1 VNDSTLTNLEFG
13 GEGRQNNSC
22 LPGCQKVNFWSIGDV
37 APARP
42 KGTFSWALWDWASQ
56 AFPTVV
62 TSFIFGRYITS
73 EFFAPAGYSIEEAGQ
88 YTAFWL
94 GISGVFA
101 GVLIA
106 LIAPIV
112 GRRADTSGR
121 KKFWLMINTYLFAA
135 TIGLMFFVAPSSDF
149 FVFGLVLLAA
159 GGIFFEFATVNYNSM
174 LNEVARPHE
183 RGKISQFG
191 WGLGYIGGIILLVMA
206 LWIIQFGG
214 AELLG
219 IPDTDALSVRVVMVI
234 SMFWVIIF
242 SIPLMLKV
250 PEAKPIAGTENEGVL
265 LAYKKLIRSLITMRK
280 ENPNLLKFLIA
291 SAVYRDGLNG
301 VFAYGAVLGG
311 IAFGLDLTEIIMFGI
326 AANVVA
332 GIGAFVGSFFE
343 DRVGSR
349 KIIFVSLVGVIV
361 GGFGVFVFES
371 AGTIAFFGFGL
382 FLCTFVGPAQAASRT
397 MMSRLSADDKQGEAF
412 GLYATTGRAVSFL
425 APAAWAIFVGLFSPI
440 YGILGLMLILVV
452 GLLLLISVKAIAA
465 PAPVS

>member
-1 VNDSTLTNLEFG
+1 MTN
-13 GEGRQNNSC
+13 N
-22 LPGCQKVNFWSIGDV
+22 DV

-326 AANVVA
+326 AANIVA

>member
-1 VNDSTLTNLEFG
+1 MTDSA
-13 GEGRQNNSC
+13 
-22 LPGCQKVNFWSIGDV
+22 V
-37 APARP
+37 APKP
-42 KGTFSWALWDWASQ
+42 KGTFSWAMWDWASQ

-62 TSFIFGRYITS
+62 TSFIFGRYITD
-73 EFFAPAGYSIEEAGQ
+73 EAFAPPGMAVSEALRCTGEEVAASEASQ

-94 GISGVFA
+94 GVSGIIA

-121 KKFWLMINTYLFAA
+121 KKMWLMINTWLFAG
-135 TIGLMFFVAPSSDF
+135 TIGLMFFVQPSNDF
-149 FVFGLVLLAA
+149 FFFGLTLLAV

-174 LNEVARPHE
+174 LNEVARPKE
-183 RGKISQFG
+183 RGKVSQLG
-191 WGLGYIGGIILLVMA
+191 WGLGYMGGIVLLVMA

-219 IPDTDALSVRVVMVI
+219 IPDSDALSVRVVMII
-234 SMFWVIIF
+234 SMFWVLIF
-242 SIPLMLKV
+242 SIPLMLNV
-250 PEAKPIAGTENEGVL
+250 PEAKPIPGTEKEGVFA
-265 LAYKKLIRSLITMRK
+265 AYGNLFRSLRKMGK

-311 IAFGLDLTEIIMFGI
+311 VAFCLEITEVILFGI
-326 AANVVA
+326 AANIVA
-332 GIGAFVGSFFE
+332 GFGAFVGSFFE
-343 DRVGSR
+343 DRIGSR
-349 KIIFVSLVGVIV
+349 KVVFISLAGVML
-361 GGFGVFVFES
+361 GGLGVFVFAS

-425 APAAWAIFVGLFSPI
+425 APAAWTLFVGLFSPLW
-440 YGILGLMLILVV
+440 GIIGLMSI
-452 GLLLLISVKAIAA
+452 LLIGFVLLMAVKPVHA
-465 PAPVS
+465 PHD

>member
-1 VNDSTLTNLEFG
+1 MTN
-13 GEGRQNNSC
+13 N
-22 LPGCQKVNFWSIGDV
+22 DV
-37 APARP
+37 AAKKP

-73 EFFAPAGYSIEEAGQ
+73 EFFAPAGYSLEEAGQ

-326 AANVVA
+326 AANIVA

-452 GLLLLISVKAIAA
+452 GLLLLISVRAIAA

>member
-1 VNDSTLTNLEFG
+1 MTN
-13 GEGRQNNSC
+13 N
-22 LPGCQKVNFWSIGDV
+22 DV
-37 APARP
+37 AEARP

-94 GISGVFA
+94 GISGVVA

-121 KKFWLMINTYLFAA
+121 KKFWLMVNTYLFAG

-219 IPDTDALSVRVVMVI
+219 IPDTDALSVRVVMVL

-250 PEAKPIAGTENEGVL
+250 PEAKPIAGTEKEGLFVAYRKL
-265 LAYKKLIRSLITMRK
+265 LRSLITMRK

-311 IAFGLDLTEIIMFGI
+311 IAFGLDLTEIIIFGI
-326 AANVVA
+326 AANLVA

-343 DRVGSR
+343 DRIGSR

-452 GLLLLISVKAIAA
+452 GLLLLISVRAIAA
-465 PAPVS
+465 PAPAN

>member
-1 VNDSTLTNLEFG
+1 MTN
-13 GEGRQNNSC
+13 N
-22 LPGCQKVNFWSIGDV
+22 DV

-94 GISGVFA
+94 GISGIIA
-101 GVLIA
+101 GILIA

-121 KKFWLMINTYLFAA
+121 KKFWLMVNTYLFAA

-219 IPDTDALSVRVVMVI
+219 IPDTDALSVRVVMII

-265 LAYKKLIRSLITMRK
+265 QAYKKLIRSLVAMRQ

-311 IAFGLDLTEIIMFGI
+311 IAFGLDLTEIILFGI
-326 AANVVA
+326 AANIVA

-371 AGTIAFFGFGL
+371 AGTIAFFSFGL

-452 GLLLLISVKAIAA
+452 GLLLLISVRAVAA
-465 PAPVS
+465 PAAVN

>member
-1 VNDSTLTNLEFG
+1 MTN
-13 GEGRQNNSC
+13 
-22 LPGCQKVNFWSIGDV
+22 IDV
-37 APARP
+37 AAARP

-56 AFPTVV
+56 TFPTVV

-73 EFFAPAGYSIEEAGQ
+73 EFFAPAGYSLAEAGQ

-94 GISGVFA
+94 GISGVVA

-121 KKFWLMINTYLFAA
+121 KKFWLMVNTYLFAG

-265 LAYKKLIRSLITMRK
+265 LAYKKLIRSLVTMRK

-311 IAFGLDLTEIIMFGI
+311 IAFGLDLTEIILFGI
-326 AANVVA
+326 AANIVA

-361 GGFGVFVFES
+361 GGFGVFIFES
-371 AGTIAFFGFGL
+371 AGTIAFFSFGL

-452 GLLLLISVKAIAA
+452 GLLLLISVRAIAA
-465 PAPVS
+465 PAAAS

>member
-1 VNDSTLTNLEFG
+1 MTN
-13 GEGRQNNSC
+13 N
-22 LPGCQKVNFWSIGDV
+22 DV

-73 EFFAPAGYSIEEAGQ
+73 EFFAPAGYSLEEAGQ

-112 GRRADTSGR
+112 GRKADTSGR
-121 KKFWLMINTYLFAA
+121 KKFWLMINTWLFAG
-135 TIGLMFFVAPSSDF
+135 TIGLMFFVQPSNDF
-149 FVFGLVLLAA
+149 FFFGLTLLAV

-174 LNEVARPHE
+174 LNEVARPSE
-183 RGKISQFG
+183 RGKVSQFG
-191 WGLGYIGGIILLVMA
+191 WGLGYMGGIVLLVMA

-219 IPDTDALSVRVVMVI
+219 IPDTAALSVRVVMII
-234 SMFWVIIF
+234 SMFWVLIF
-242 SIPLMLKV
+242 SIPLMLNV
-250 PEAKPIAGTENEGVL
+250 PESKPVEGAEKESVFA
-265 LAYKKLIRSLITMRK
+265 AYGNLIRSLVRMGK

-311 IAFGLDLTEIIMFGI
+311 LAFGLDLTEIIIFGI

-332 GIGAFVGSFFE
+332 GFGAFVGAFFE
-343 DRVGSR
+343 DRIGSR
-349 KIIFVSLVGVIV
+349 KVVFISLAGVIL
-361 GGFGVFVFES
+361 GGLGVFVF
-371 AGTIAFFGFGL
+371 AGAGVIAFFGFGL
-382 FLCTFVGPAQAASRT
+382 LLCTFVGPAQAASRT

-425 APAAWAIFVGLFSPI
+425 APAAWTIFVGLFSPLW
-440 YGILGLMLILVV
+440 GIIGLMVI
-452 GLLLLISVKAIAA
+452 LLIGFILLMSVRPVFA
-465 PAPVS
+465 PKD

>member
-1 VNDSTLTNLEFG
+1 MTN
-13 GEGRQNNSC
+13 N
-22 LPGCQKVNFWSIGDV
+22 DV

-73 EFFAPAGYSIEEAGQ
+73 EFFAPAGYSLEEAGQ

-371 AGTIAFFGFGL
+371 AGTTAFFGFGL

-412 GLYATTGRAVSFL
+412 GLYATTGRADRKS
-425 APAAWAIFVGLFSPI
+425 
-440 YGILGLMLILVV
+440 VV
-452 GLLLLISVKAIAA
+452 
-465 PAPVS
+465 

>member
-1 VNDSTLTNLEFG
+1 MTN
-13 GEGRQNNSC
+13 N
-22 LPGCQKVNFWSIGDV
+22 DV

-121 KKFWLMINTYLFAA
+121 KKFWLMVNTYLFAG

-311 IAFGLDLTEIIMFGI
+311 IAFGLDLTEIILFGI
-326 AANVVA
+326 AANIVA

-452 GLLLLISVKAIAA
+452 GLLLLISVRAIAA

>member
-1 VNDSTLTNLEFG
+1 MTN
-13 GEGRQNNSC
+13 N
-22 LPGCQKVNFWSIGDV
+22 DV

-440 YGILGLMLILVV
+440 YGILGLILILVV

>member
-1 VNDSTLTNLEFG
+1 MTN
-13 GEGRQNNSC
+13 N
-22 LPGCQKVNFWSIGDV
+22 DV
-37 APARP
+37 AAAKP

-94 GISGVFA
+94 GISGVIA

-121 KKFWLMINTYLFAA
+121 KKFWLMVNTYLFAG

-149 FVFGLVLLAA
+149 FFFGLVLLAA

-183 RGKISQFG
+183 RGKISQLG
-191 WGLGYIGGIILLVMA
+191 WGLGYIGGIILLVVA

-219 IPDTDALSVRVVMVI
+219 IPDSDALSVRVVMVI
-234 SMFWVIIF
+234 SMFWVILF

-250 PEAKPIAGTENEGVL
+250 PEAKAIPGTEKESVFA
-265 LAYKKLIRSLITMRK
+265 AYQKLFRSLRTMGK

-311 IAFGLDLTEIIMFGI
+311 IAFGLDLTQIILFGI
-326 AANVVA
+326 AANLVA
-332 GIGAFVGSFFE
+332 GIGAFVGSAFE

-349 KIIFVSLVGVIV
+349 KIIFISLVGVIL
-361 GGFGVFVFES
+361 GGAGVFAFES

-425 APAAWAIFVGLFSPI
+425 APAAWTVFVGLFSPI
-440 YGILGLMLILVV
+440 YGIIGLMLILVI
-452 GLLLLISVKAIAA
+452 GLLLLISVRAEASPQAA
-465 PAPVS
+465 M

>member
-1 VNDSTLTNLEFG
+1 MANNDVSMA
-13 GEGRQNNSC
+13 
-22 LPGCQKVNFWSIGDV
+22 K
-37 APARP
+37 P
-42 KGTFSWALWDWASQ
+42 KGTFSWAMWDWASQ

-73 EFFAPAGYSIEEAGQ
+73 EFFAPDGMTVEEAGQ
-88 YTAFWL
+88 YTGFWL
-94 GISGVFA
+94 GISGIIA
-101 GVLIA
+101 GVIIA

-121 KKFWLMINTYLFAA
+121 KKLWLMINTWLFAG
-135 TIGLMFFVAPSSDF
+135 TIGLMFFVAPEHDYF
-149 FVFGLVLLAA
+149 FFGLTLLAV

-174 LNEVARPHE
+174 LSEVARPKE

-214 AELLG
+214 AEMLG
-219 IPDTDALSVRVVMVI
+219 IPDSDALSVRVVMII
-234 SMFWVIIF
+234 SMFWVLLF
-242 SIPLMLKV
+242 SIPLMINV
-250 PEAKPIAGTENEGVL
+250 PEAKPIPGAEKEGFFA
-265 LAYKKLIRSLITMRK
+265 AYGNLFRSLVKMGK

-311 IAFGLDLTEIIMFGI
+311 IAFGLSLTEIILFGI
-326 AANVVA
+326 AANIVA
-332 GIGAFVGSFFE
+332 GIGAFIGSFFE

-349 KIIFVSLVGVIV
+349 LVVFISLAGVIL
-361 GGFGVFVFES
+361 GGLGVFVFAS
-371 AGTIAFFGFGL
+371 YGTIAFFGFGL

-425 APAAWAIFVGLFSPI
+425 APAAWTLFVGLFSPI
-440 YGILGLMLILVV
+440 WGIIGLMLILII
-452 GLLLLISVKAIAA
+452 GYLLLLSVKPVFA
-465 PAPVS
+465 PQD

>member
-1 VNDSTLTNLEFG
+1 MTN
-13 GEGRQNNSC
+13 N
-22 LPGCQKVNFWSIGDV
+22 DV
-37 APARP
+37 AQARP

-94 GISGVFA
+94 GISGVVA

-121 KKFWLMINTYLFAA
+121 KKFWLMVNTYLFAG

-219 IPDTDALSVRVVMVI
+219 IPDTDALSVRVVMVL

-265 LAYKKLIRSLITMRK
+265 LAYKKLIRSLVIMRK

-311 IAFGLDLTEIIMFGI
+311 IAFGLDLTEIILFGI
-326 AANVVA
+326 AANIVA

-371 AGTIAFFGFGL
+371 AGTIAFFSFGL

-452 GLLLLISVKAIAA
+452 GLLLLISVRAIAA
-465 PAPVS
+465 PAAAN

>member
-1 VNDSTLTNLEFG
+1 MTN
-13 GEGRQNNSC
+13 N
-22 LPGCQKVNFWSIGDV
+22 DV
-37 APARP
+37 AQARP

-94 GISGVFA
+94 GISGVVA

-121 KKFWLMINTYLFAA
+121 KKFWLMVNTYLFAG

-219 IPDTDALSVRVVMVI
+219 IPDTDALSVRVVMVL

-265 LAYKKLIRSLITMRK
+265 LAYKKLIRSLVIMRK

-311 IAFGLDLTEIIMFGI
+311 IAFGLDLTEIILFGI
-326 AANVVA
+326 AANIVA

-371 AGTIAFFGFGL
+371 AGTIAFFSFGL

-452 GLLLLISVKAIAA
+452 GLLLLISVRAIAA
-465 PAPVS
+465 PTATN

>member
-1 VNDSTLTNLEFG
+1 MTN
-13 GEGRQNNSC
+13 N
-22 LPGCQKVNFWSIGDV
+22 DV

>member
-1 VNDSTLTNLEFG
+1 MTDN
-13 GEGRQNNSC
+13 
-22 LPGCQKVNFWSIGDV
+22 DV
-37 APARP
+37 AATRP

-73 EFFAPAGYSIEEAGQ
+73 EFFAPAGYTIEEAGQ

-94 GISGVFA
+94 GISGVIA
-101 GVLIA
+101 GVIIA

-121 KKFWLMINTYLFAA
+121 KKFWLMVNTYLFAG

-149 FVFGLVLLAA
+149 FIFGLVLLAA

-191 WGLGYIGGIILLVMA
+191 WGLGYIGGIILLVVA

-234 SMFWVIIF
+234 SMFWVVIF

-250 PEAKPIAGTENEGVL
+250 PEAKPIAGTDNEGIL
-265 LAYKKLIRSLITMRK
+265 AAYKKLIRSLITMRK

-291 SAVYRDGLNG
+291 SAIYRDGLNG

-311 IAFGLDLTEIIMFGI
+311 IAFGLDLTEIILFGI
-326 AANVVA
+326 AANLVA

-343 DRVGSR
+343 DRIGSR
-349 KIIFVSLVGVIV
+349 KIIFISLAGVIV
-361 GGFGVFVFES
+361 GGLGVFFFES
-371 AGTIAFFGFGL
+371 AGTVAFFGFGL

-412 GLYATTGRAVSFL
+412 GLFATTGRAVSFL

-452 GLLLLISVKAIAA
+452 GMLLLVTVKREIAA
-465 PAPVS
+465 VEGAA

>member
-1 VNDSTLTNLEFG
+1 MTN
-13 GEGRQNNSC
+13 N
-22 LPGCQKVNFWSIGDV
+22 DV

-73 EFFAPAGYSIEEAGQ
+73 EFFAPAGYSLEEAGQ

-94 GISGVFA
+94 GISGVIA

-121 KKFWLMINTYLFAA
+121 KKFWLMVNTYLFAA

-265 LAYKKLIRSLITMRK
+265 LAYKKLIRLITMRK

-326 AANVVA
+326 AANIVA

-452 GLLLLISVKAIAA
+452 GLLLLISVRAIAA

>member
-1 VNDSTLTNLEFG
+1 MTN
-13 GEGRQNNSC
+13 N
-22 LPGCQKVNFWSIGDV
+22 DV
-37 APARP
+37 APAKP

-94 GISGVFA
+94 GISGVIA

-121 KKFWLMINTYLFAA
+121 KKFWLMVNTYLFAG

-149 FVFGLVLLAA
+149 FFFGLVLLAA

-183 RGKISQFG
+183 RGKISQLG
-191 WGLGYIGGIILLVMA
+191 WGLGYIGGIILLVVA

-219 IPDTDALSVRVVMVI
+219 IPDSDALSVRVVMVI
-234 SMFWVIIF
+234 SMFWVILF
-242 SIPLMLKV
+242 SIPLMLRV
-250 PEAKPIAGTENEGVL
+250 PEAKAIPGTEKESVFA
-265 LAYKKLIRSLITMRK
+265 AYQKLFRSLRTMGK

-311 IAFGLDLTEIIMFGI
+311 IAFGLDLTQIILFGI
-326 AANVVA
+326 AANLVA
-332 GIGAFVGSFFE
+332 GIGAFVGSAFE

-349 KIIFVSLVGVIV
+349 KIIFISLVGVIL
-361 GGFGVFVFES
+361 GGAGVFAFES

-397 MMSRLSADDKQGEAF
+397 MMSRLSADDRQGEAF

-425 APAAWAIFVGLFSPI
+425 APAAWTVFVGLFSPI
-440 YGILGLMLILVV
+440 YGIIGLMLILVI
-452 GLLLLISVKAIAA
+452 GLLLLISVRAEAA
-465 PAPVS
+465 PQAAM

>member
-1 VNDSTLTNLEFG
+1 MTN
-13 GEGRQNNSC
+13 N
-22 LPGCQKVNFWSIGDV
+22 DV

-73 EFFAPAGYSIEEAGQ
+73 EFFAPAGYSLEEAGQ

>member
-1 VNDSTLTNLEFG
+1 MTN
-13 GEGRQNNSC
+13 N
-22 LPGCQKVNFWSIGDV
+22 DV

-94 GISGVFA
+94 GISGVIA

-106 LIAPIV
+106 MIAPIV

-121 KKFWLMINTYLFAA
+121 KKFWLMVNTYLFAG

-149 FVFGLVLLAA
+149 FFFGLVLLAA

-183 RGKISQFG
+183 RGKISQLG
-191 WGLGYIGGIILLVMA
+191 WGLGYIGGIILLVVA

-219 IPDTDALSVRVVMVI
+219 IPDSDALSVRVVMVI
-234 SMFWVIIF
+234 SMFWVILF
-242 SIPLMLKV
+242 SIPLMLRV
-250 PEAKPIAGTENEGVL
+250 PEAKAIPGTEKESVFA
-265 LAYKKLIRSLITMRK
+265 AYQKLFRSLRTMGK

-311 IAFGLDLTEIIMFGI
+311 IAFGLDLTQIILFGI
-326 AANVVA
+326 AANLVA
-332 GIGAFVGSFFE
+332 GIGAFVGSAFE

-349 KIIFVSLVGVIV
+349 KIIFISLVGVIL
-361 GGFGVFVFES
+361 GGAGVFAFES

-397 MMSRLSADDKQGEAF
+397 MMSRLSADDRQGEAF

-425 APAAWAIFVGLFSPI
+425 APAAWTIFVGLFSPI
-440 YGILGLMLILVV
+440 YGIIGLMLILVI
-452 GLLLLISVKAIAA
+452 GLLLLISVRAEAA
-465 PAPVS
+465 PQAAM

>member
-1 VNDSTLTNLEFG
+1 MTN
-13 GEGRQNNSC
+13 N
-22 LPGCQKVNFWSIGDV
+22 DV

-73 EFFAPAGYSIEEAGQ
+73 EFFAPAGYSLEEAGQ

-234 SMFWVIIF
+234 SMFWEIIF

-452 GLLLLISVKAIAA
+452 GLLLLISVRAIAA
-465 PAPVS
+465 PAPTN

>member
-1 VNDSTLTNLEFG
+1 MTN
-13 GEGRQNNSC
+13 N
-22 LPGCQKVNFWSIGDV
+22 DV

-73 EFFAPAGYSIEEAGQ
+73 EFFAPAGYSLEEAGQ

-311 IAFGLDLTEIIMFGI
+311 IAFGLDLTEIILFGI
-326 AANVVA
+326 AANIVA

-452 GLLLLISVKAIAA
+452 GLLLLISVRAIAA
-465 PAPVS
+465 PATVS

>member
-1 VNDSTLTNLEFG
+1 MTN
-13 GEGRQNNSC
+13 N
-22 LPGCQKVNFWSIGDV
+22 DV
-37 APARP
+37 AQARP

-121 KKFWLMINTYLFAA
+121 KKFWLMINTYLFAG

-311 IAFGLDLTEIIMFGI
+311 IAFGLDLTEIILFGI
-326 AANVVA
+326 AANIVA

-452 GLLLLISVKAIAA
+452 GLLLLISVRAIAA

>member
-1 VNDSTLTNLEFG
+1 MTN
-13 GEGRQNNSC
+13 N
-22 LPGCQKVNFWSIGDV
+22 DV

-94 GISGVFA
+94 GISGVVA

-250 PEAKPIAGTENEGVL
+250 PEAKPIAGTEKEGLFVAYRKL
-265 LAYKKLIRSLITMRK
+265 LRSLITMRK

-311 IAFGLDLTEIIMFGI
+311 IAFGLDLTEIIIFGI
-326 AANVVA
+326 AANLVA

-343 DRVGSR
+343 DRIGSR

-452 GLLLLISVKAIAA
+452 GLLLLISVRAMAA

>member
-1 VNDSTLTNLEFG
+1 MA
-13 GEGRQNNSC
+13 NS
-22 LPGCQKVNFWSIGDV
+22 DV
-37 APARP
+37 SMAKP

-62 TSFIFGRYITS
+62 TSFIFGRYITDTA
-73 EFFAPAGYSIEEAGQ
+73 FAPAGMTDEEAGQ
-88 YTAFWL
+88 YTGFWL
-94 GISGVFA
+94 GISGVIA

-121 KKFWLMINTYLFAA
+121 KKMWLMINTWLFAG
-135 TIGLMFFVAPSSDF
+135 TIGLMFFVQPSNDF
-149 FVFGLVLLAA
+149 FFFGLTLLAV

-174 LNEVARPHE
+174 LNEVARPSE
-183 RGKISQFG
+183 RGKVSQFG
-191 WGLGYIGGIILLVMA
+191 WGLGYMGGIVLLVMA

-219 IPDTDALSVRVVMVI
+219 IPDEAALSVRVVMII
-234 SMFWVIIF
+234 SMFWVLIF
-242 SIPLMLKV
+242 SIPLMLNV
-250 PEAKPIAGTENEGVL
+250 PESKPIPGTEKEGIFA
-265 LAYKKLIRSLITMRK
+265 AYGNLFRSLAKMGR

-311 IAFGLDLTEIIMFGI
+311 IAFGLSLTEIILFGI

-332 GIGAFVGSFFE
+332 GFGAFVGSFFE
-343 DRVGSR
+343 DRIGSR
-349 KIIFVSLVGVIV
+349 LVVFISLAGVIL
-361 GGFGVFVFES
+361 GGLGVFVF
-371 AGTIAFFGFGL
+371 ADLGTIAFFGFGL

-425 APAAWAIFVGLFSPI
+425 APAAWSLFVGLFSPI
-440 YGILGLMLILVV
+440 WGIIGLMTILII
-452 GLLLLISVKAIAA
+452 GYLLLLTVKPVFA
-465 PAPVS
+465 PQD

>member
-1 VNDSTLTNLEFG
+1 MTN
-13 GEGRQNNSC
+13 N
-22 LPGCQKVNFWSIGDV
+22 DV

-343 DRVGSR
+343 DRAGSR

>member
-1 VNDSTLTNLEFG
+1 MTN
-13 GEGRQNNSC
+13 N
-22 LPGCQKVNFWSIGDV
+22 DV

-73 EFFAPAGYSIEEAGQ
+73 EFFAPAGYSLEEAGQ

-112 GRRADTSGR
+112 GRKADTSGR
-121 KKFWLMINTYLFAA
+121 KKFWLMINTWLFAG
-135 TIGLMFFVAPSSDF
+135 TIGLMFFVQPSNDF
-149 FVFGLVLLAA
+149 FFFGLTLLAV

-174 LNEVARPHE
+174 LNEVARPSE
-183 RGKISQFG
+183 RGKVSQFG
-191 WGLGYIGGIILLVMA
+191 WGLGYMGGIVLLVMA

-219 IPDTDALSVRVVMVI
+219 IPDTAALSVRVVMII
-234 SMFWVIIF
+234 SMFWVLIF
-242 SIPLMLKV
+242 SIPLMLNV
-250 PEAKPIAGTENEGVL
+250 PESKPVEGAEKESVFA
-265 LAYKKLIRSLITMRK
+265 AYGNLIRSLVRMGK

-311 IAFGLDLTEIIMFGI
+311 LAFGLDLTEIIIFGI

-332 GIGAFVGSFFE
+332 GFGAFVGAFFE
-343 DRVGSR
+343 DRIGSR
-349 KIIFVSLVGVIV
+349 KVVFISLAGVIL
-361 GGFGVFVFES
+361 GGLGVFVF
-371 AGTIAFFGFGL
+371 AGAGVIAFFGFGL

-425 APAAWAIFVGLFSPI
+425 APAAWTIFVGLFSPLW
-440 YGILGLMLILVV
+440 GIIGLMVI
-452 GLLLLISVKAIAA
+452 LLIGFILLMSVRPVFA
-465 PAPVS
+465 PKD

>member
-1 VNDSTLTNLEFG
+1 MSN
-13 GEGRQNNSC
+13 
-22 LPGCQKVNFWSIGDV
+22 IDV
-37 APARP
+37 QASRP

-62 TSFIFGRYITS
+62 TSFVFGRYITS
-73 EFFAPAGYSIEEAGQ
+73 EFFAPAGYSLEEAGQ

-94 GISGVFA
+94 GISGVVA

-121 KKFWLMINTYLFAA
+121 KKFWLMVNTYLFAA

-250 PEAKPIAGTENEGVL
+250 PEAKPIAGTENEGLL
-265 LAYKKLIRSLITMRK
+265 LAYKKLIRSLVTMRK
-280 ENPNLLKFLIA
+280 ENPNLLRFFIA

-311 IAFGLDLTEIIMFGI
+311 IAFGLDLTEIILFGI
-326 AANVVA
+326 AANIVA

-349 KIIFVSLVGVIV
+349 KIIFISLIGVIV
-361 GGFGVFVFES
+361 GGFGVFIFES
-371 AGTIAFFGFGL
+371 AGTIAFFSFGL

-440 YGILGLMLILVV
+440 YGILGLMLILVI
-452 GLLLLISVKAIAA
+452 GLLLLISVRAVAA
-465 PAPVS
+465 PNN